1 MGAIYLRGKTYWVKY
16 YRNGKAYRES
26 THSEKESV
34 AKRLLQKREGQIVEG
49 RFPGLMAEKTMFKEL
64 TEDYLTDY
72 RVNQR
77 KSTFR
82 AEISVRHLLGFFDNF
97 RANQIDTPA
106 VKRYVEMRLEQGVEN
121 ATINRELTSL
131 KRIFSLAAKSTPPKV
146 LQVPNI
152 QKLKENNVR
161 TGYFEHQDYVKMREA
176 LPEHLNPLFVAAY
189 FTGLR
194 KGELTSLTWDA
205 VNLFERKIT
214 LSAGTTKNDEARL
227 VFLTGELYEV
237 IKEQYTKTLRDY
249 PNCPYVF
256 HKDGHRI
263 GDFRKAWDRAL
274 LQCGY
279 KPTFKC
285 RDCGAMAHLD
295 VHQNW
300 MKEGPV
306 VYIKTG
312 KIWEE
317 MICARCK
324 SNRFQRN
331 SKVFH
336 DNRRT
341 AVRNMVRTG
350 TPEGVAMK
358 ISGHKTRTIFERY
371 NIVNEEDQ
379 RAAFERLSNAHAAA
393 DEKLQ
398 DFTDRQNLG
407 TKWAQFGHNDGVK

>member
-1 MGAIYLRGKTYWVKY
+1 VGAIFLRGKTYWIKY
-16 YRNGKAYRES
+16 YRNGKPFRES
-26 THSEKESV
+26 AHSDKASV
-34 AKRLLQKREGQIVEG
+34 AKHLLKRREGQIAEG
-49 RFPGLMAEKTMFKEL
+49 RFPGLQVEKTMFKEL
-64 TEDYLTDY
+64 TEDYLVDY
-72 RVNQR
+72 KVNQR

-82 AEISVRHLLGFFDNF
+82 AEISVRHLLSFFDNY
-97 RANQIDTPA
+97 RASQVDTPA
-106 VKRYVEMRLEQGVEN
+106 VKRYVQMRLEQGVEN
-121 ATINRELTSL
+121 GTINRELTSL
-131 KRIFSLAAKSTPPKV
+131 KRMFSLAAKSTPPKV

-152 QKLKENNVR
+152 QKLKETNVR
-161 TGYFEHQDYVKMREA
+161 TGYFEHQDYVKMQEA
-176 LPEHLNPLFVAAY
+176 LPEYLKPLFVAAY

-205 VNLFERKIT
+205 VNLFEKKIT

-237 IKEQYTKTLRDY
+237 IKEQYTKALRDY
-249 PNCPYVF
+249 PDCPYVF
-256 HKDGHRI
+256 HNDGRRI

-285 RDCGAMAHLD
+285 RDCGAMAQLD
-295 VHQNW
+295 VHQN
-300 MKEGPV
+300 
-306 VYIKTG
+306 
-312 KIWEE
+312 
-317 MICARCK
+317 CARCK

-350 TPEGVAMK
+350 TPEGVAMR

-379 RAAFERLSNAHAAA
+379 RAAFERLANAHAAA
-393 DEKLQ
+393 DEKMQ
-398 DFTDRQNLG
+398 NFTDRQNLG
-407 TKWAQFGHNDGVK
+407 TKWAQFGHNDGAK